1 MLRRAFLAARRT
13 SAGACTSSRLSCSS
27 NIDALLWLLLL
38 LLLSLSSMIPM
49 LVAPPFVSS
58 MSMGVVLLAVV
69 VTDGVTVVPA
79 VVAQGGPS
87 DVAAEEVASSW
98 SVSILSGGRLSLE
111 GLEGAV
117 DNQLSIAD

>member
-27 NIDALLWLLLL
+27 NIDALLWLLL